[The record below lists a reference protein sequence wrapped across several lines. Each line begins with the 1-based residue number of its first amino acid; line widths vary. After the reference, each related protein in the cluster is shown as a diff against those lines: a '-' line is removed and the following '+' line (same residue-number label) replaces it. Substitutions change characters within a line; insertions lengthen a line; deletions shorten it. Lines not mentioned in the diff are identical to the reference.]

1 MFYTFLCF
9 KRFSWI
15 SPMFSKLNN
24 KLVKESYIASILV
37 TLLDVLEKSSKNE
50 LKTRKNFSTTC
61 DG

>member
-1 MFYTFLCF
+1 MFL
-9 KRFSWI
+9 
-15 SPMFSKLNN
+15 KLNN

-50 LKTRKNFSTTC
+50 LKTLKNFRTTC